1 MYYIDDNSFIKYL
14 VFLNIYLSEG
24 LHLAIATVLIPIYL
38 LEKNFTPELT
48 TFIAGLVMTP
58 WVLKFIFGWIV
69 DHYAN
74 EGRKYFAL
82 YGGLSSAITLILLA
96 FIEPSTLLIPFI
108 ILLFL
113 THCGVG
119 FLDVS
124 SDALAIE
131 STKIKERGKING
143 TMMAGLFT
151 GMALGSSFFSI
162 LAKKIGYAGVF
173 IIAGICILILLL
185 PLILTKEKQRKINNQ
200 QISKLLIKEFKK
212 KTTRYMIIFLPLLSL
227 NSGIITFAIPI
238 FMKIKLILD
247 ISQIGLITTIF
258 IIGRIIGSL
267 LGGLLADKWTR
278 KKTIITMIS
287 MTIFFSTLL
296 IVVDTWQLM
305 IIFYGILGV
314 LNGGLFTSVLA
325 VCMDLTNPQLGATQ
339 FSILVSLLNTGELS
353 GETIS
358 GMLISHLGFDK
369 VFLYSAWTL
378 GPTLLILFLLEF
390 KKSIYA
396 YSNNS

>member
-1 MYYIDDNSFIKYL
+1 MYYINDNPFVKYL

-82 YGGLSSAITLILLA
+82 YGGLSSAITLIILA

-113 THCGVG
+113 THCGIG

-162 LAKKIGYAGVF
+162 LAKKIGYDGVF

-185 PLILTKEKQRKINNQ
+185 PLILTKEKQRKNNNQ
-200 QISKLLIKEFKK
+200 QIGKLLIKEFKK
-212 KTTRYMIIFLPLLSL
+212 RTIRYMIIFLPILSL

-238 FMKIKLILD
+238 FMKIKLILN
-247 ISQIGLITTIF
+247 ISQIGLLTTIF
-258 IIGRIIGSL
+258 IIGKIIGSL
-267 LGGLLADKWTR
+267 VGGLLADKWGR

-305 IIFYGILGV
+305 ITFYGILGV

-325 VCMDLTNPQLGATQ
+325 VCMDLTNPRLGATQ
-339 FSILVSLLNTGELS
+339 FSILISLLNTGELS
-353 GETIS
+353 GEIIS
-358 GMLISHLGFDK
+358 GMLISHLGFNK

-378 GPTLLILFLLEF
+378 GPTLLILHFIEF
-390 KKSIYA
+390 KKPR
-396 YSNNS
+396 